1 MRRAYSNNNVL
12 TARFILADFRG
23 AWRDHLGLPALR
35 GMWFVYGKSG
45 SGKTTYCLQ
54 LAKYLTE
61 FVRKVAYN
69 SLEQGLSPAMQQ
81 AWKRAG
87 MAECGNHI
95 MLLDREPLP
104 ELRNRLAK
112 KQSPDVVFIDSVMYL
127 EDAPASELIALR
139 HEYPSKLF
147 VLIGQERNGDAY
159 NSKQIKLKHDA
170 DIKVRVVGG
179 IARCETRYSTEDGY
193 GGADY
198 IAFEARKKKFNAE
211 MDTENGNLSK

>member
-1 MRRAYSNNNVL
+1 MAKTFSNINVL
-12 TARFILADFRG
+12 TAQFTLADFGG
-23 AWRDHLGLPALR
+23 AWLAHLGRPALR

-45 SGKTTYCLQ
+45 SGKTTYCLK

-81 AWKRAG
+81 AWRRAG

-127 EDAPASELIALR
+127 EDATASELIALR

-179 IARCETRYSTEDGY
+179 VARCETRYSTEDGY

-198 IAFEARKKKFNAE
+198 IAFEARKRKFNAE
-211 MDTENGNLSK
+211 MDTENENL